1 MGGVGVPHLPSL
13 RNGQRESVVWCEFI
27 AVVVGVSD
35 VVVTLMV
42 ILLFL
47 REKGGAKCLDA
58 CFSCEQERA
67 PSRCRW
73 GKASQNLFDRV
84 HGPEAVRAR
93 RQTRIRRNTVDVDDG
108 SVEHRDNPLEGI
120 ELARTTNA
128 AKSAVK
134 SAATE
139 PATAPAAD
147 HPKRRRFERY
157 TTEDGEIFFVDV
169 DTEESVWDL
178 PSDGEEVE
186 APC

>member
-1 MGGVGVPHLPSL
+1 M
-13 RNGQRESVVWCEFI
+13 
-27 AVVVGVSD
+27 
-35 VVVTLMV
+35 
-42 ILLFL
+42 
-47 REKGGAKCLDA
+47 
-58 CFSCEQERA
+58 
-67 PSRCRW
+67 
-73 GKASQNLFDRV
+73 
-84 HGPEAVRAR
+84 
-93 RQTRIRRNTVDVDDG
+93 DVDDG

-128 AKSAVK
+128 AKP
-134 SAATE
+134 AATE

-178 PSDGEEVE
+178 PSDGEEVD

>member
-1 MGGVGVPHLPSL
+1 MPGRVFQSANKSARRLYVGGARYH
-13 RNGQRESVVWCEFI
+13 ESV
-27 AVVVGVSD
+27 
-35 VVVTLMV
+35 
-42 ILLFL
+42 
-47 REKGGAKCLDA
+47 RP
-58 CFSCEQERA
+58 RA
-67 PSRCRW
+67 WSRSGE
-73 GKASQNLFDRV
+73 GKTTDENT
-84 HGPEAVRAR
+84 G
-93 RQTRIRRNTVDVDDG
+93 NTVDVDDG

-120 ELARTTNA
+120 ELARTTN
-128 AKSAVK
+128 AVK